1 MGVEIPSLRLS
12 SRFFATRL
20 DAKVL
25 QVRPMGTT
33 NWSISR
39 DRSPALIAKIEHC
52 WAPIL
57 SDFRGF
63 YQLSDSRME
72 LIMSKIPGQASANG
86 HSSLGFQSTNG
97 LQWISTAW
105 GIICPI
111 LQDEA
116 HRLLLGLPVP
126 HQTVRDLAMDHTAS
140 RHKVTKPAPKIT
152 QFFSMDTTVF
162 GVTTG
167 DQVEVAQDGDEN
179 MQEKIEHQG
188 QAGPLDKPTVARLE
202 EHRRVSRLHG
212 QS

>member
-1 MGVEIPSLRLS
+1 MGIEKPSLRLS

-25 QVRPMGTT
+25 QVRPMGAT
-33 NWSISR
+33 NYSISPGA
-39 DRSPALIAKIEHC
+39 SSALNAKHC

-57 SDFRGF
+57 SDFREF

-86 HSSLGFQSTNG
+86 HSSLGFQSRNG

-105 GIICPI
+105 SITSPI
-111 LQDEA
+111 LQGEA

-140 RHKVTKPAPKIT
+140 RHKVTKPPPKIT
-152 QFFSMDTTVF
+152 QFFSKDSTVS
-162 GVTTG
+162 GIPTG
-167 DQVEVAQDGDEN
+167 D
-179 MQEKIEHQG
+179 
-188 QAGPLDKPTVARLE
+188 
-202 EHRRVSRLHG
+202 
-212 QS
+212 